1 MAASEQQLAIY
12 KPTTTITSIKGG
24 LQEGKRVIIIGRS
37 LPDANR
43 LHVNLQCGSD
53 SDADIA
59 LHINPRYENDSA
71 HVMYNTYKNGTWG
84 SEQSTPD
91 SPFFKDKLFAI
102 EILVTK
108 EAYKI
113 SANGKHL
120 KDYEHHIPIT
130 QVNTISVDQNIELEF
145 IGYQNSVPPYKKE
158 LINGLKPDKSIV
170 IYGIPNPDCKSI
182 AINLRHRYGV
192 AFHYQCRFEEN
203 AVVRNTHE
211 NGSWG
216 LEEKSEGIPF
226 IQGKFFQAKI
236 SCKAEQYDVSV
247 NGSNIN
253 LKDGSHPAVRTALC
267 ISPHFENDHPHI
279 VYKTF
284 QNDRWDSD
292 QPTSKSPLLRGQ
304 LFTIKI
310 LVTTQA
316 YKISANGED
325 LMIYNHHI
333 PFTQMNTILVEG
345 MELDF
350 IGHLNLAVTSY
361 KKEVVDGLKPGK
373 IIVIYGIVNSDCK
386 RMEINLRHRYGVAF
400 HYLCCFEENAVV
412 RNTWQDGVWGAEEK
426 SQDIPFKNG
435 EFFE

>member
-12 KPTTTITSIKGG
+12 KPTTAITSIKGG
-24 LQEGKRVIIIGRS
+24 LQEGKRVIIIGRI
-37 LPDANR
+37 LPDDNR

-53 SDADIA
+53 SKADIA
-59 LHINPRYENDSA
+59 LHINPHYENDSA

-91 SPFFKDKLFAI
+91 SPFVKDKLFAI

-130 QVNTISVDQNIELEF
+130 QVNTISVDENIKLEF
-145 IGYQNSVPPYKKE
+145 IATTVKHMIIQFLHITVPPYKKE
-158 LINGLKPDKSIV
+158 LINGLKPDKNIV

-216 LEEKSEGIPF
+216 PEEKSEGIPF
-226 IQGKFFQAKI
+226 MQGQFFQAKI

-247 NGSNIN
+247 NGQQA
-253 LKDGSHPAVRTALC
+253 HT
-267 ISPHFENDHPHI
+267 
-279 VYKTF
+279 YKHCFTKLE
-284 QNDRWDSD
+284 DIDVVEVCGD
-292 QPTSKSPLLRGQ
+292 LQ
-304 LFTIKI
+304 LF
-310 LVTTQA
+310 
-316 YKISANGED
+316 S
-325 LMIYNHHI
+325 
-333 PFTQMNTILVEG
+333 VE
-345 MELDF
+345 
-350 IGHLNLAVTSY
+350 A
-361 KKEVVDGLKPGK
+361 
-373 IIVIYGIVNSDCK
+373 
-386 RMEINLRHRYGVAF
+386 
-400 HYLCCFEENAVV
+400 
-412 RNTWQDGVWGAEEK
+412 
-426 SQDIPFKNG
+426 
-435 EFFE
+435 